1 MRLSPCTTALAICLC
16 LLMAGPAVATSSDP
30 AKLDRVAVTG
40 SKEKVSPWFRAESQR
55 FVVYSDAPAED
66 VELLLDNLE
75 KLDHLLRLYTLP
87 ARPAPTREPKLTL
100 YYPRDAADLAE
111 IDADRPPL
119 AVGLYSTCASGAQ
132 GAGVHLE
139 PIPRLRDDQ
148 LERAPQDKT
157 LPHAFEAY
165 TRHFLYRHTGIRA
178 PSSFIHG
185 FAQYFSA
192 VRFSDRQMVVGRIP
206 AALAG

>member
-1 MRLSPCTTALAICLC
+1 M
-16 LLMAGPAVATSSDP
+16 
-30 AKLDRVAVTG
+30 LDRVAVTG
-40 SKEKVSPWFRAESQR
+40 SKAAMSPWFRAESQR

-87 ARPAPTREPKLTL
+87 AHSAPAHEPKLTL

-111 IDADRPPL
+111 IDAARPAL
-119 AVGLYSTCASGAQ
+119 AVGLYSSCASGVQ

-148 LERAPQDKT
+148 LERTPQDKT
-157 LPHAFEAY
+157 LSYVFEAY
-165 TRHFLYRHTGIRA
+165 TRHFLYRHTDIRTPCYA
-178 PSSFIHG
+178 S
-185 FAQYFSA
+185 
-192 VRFSDRQMVVGRIP
+192 R
-206 AALAG
+206 